1 MVMSSQLHASAAL
14 TLVKS
19 PSVGYAVDRSL
30 SETQS
35 PLEAKMLPVVQCAAC
50 QYASLCP
57 SADSHCPDAGIKLA
71 PNPRP
76 SPPAVFVSKSSGL

>member
-35 PLEAKMLPVVQCAAC
+35 PLEAKRKMPLMGVEDATGGPVC
-50 QYASLCP
+50 SL
-57 SADSHCPDAGIKLA
+57 S
-71 PNPRP
+71 
-76 SPPAVFVSKSSGL
+76 VSIPVSGC